1 MISTEQPILA
11 TRAQALDD
19 SLLVVTASGDFRIRW
34 EECSA
39 KLATATAEERARL
52 TLSPSGYG
60 IHWPLLDDDLSVTGL
75 VRKSGG

>member
-19 SLLVVTASGDFRIRW
+19 SLLVVTARDFRIRW

-60 IHWPLLDDDLSVTGL
+60 IHWPLLDEDLSVTGL